1 MMPGRCGI
9 LGGMGMYGL
18 LCIRPLKNGCAYPL
32 QVVHWATGA
41 LLVTGAYS
49 INEAINMADA
59 VMSDK
64 VFEKIRDLPVI
75 NMP

>member
-1 MMPGRCGI
+1 M
-9 LGGMGMYGL
+9 
-18 LCIRPLKNGCAYPL
+18 
-32 QVVHWATGA
+32 
-41 LLVTGAYS
+41 TGAYS